1 MLLSLISFGLVNA
14 KSGNMNGDYAVT
26 SVADVGTNWNSDY
39 ASKGYEYFDVWGPE
53 IATHYAEVFWTD
65 QGQQPL
71 PEEIVKRFD
80 GKVIAIQGYEQDQVM
95 VQPAGKPGLNPEKDV
110 SVPINWAYNHHYCAW
125 MGTKHS
131 ERKEVKTSTIG
142 DVYASG
148 AHGKETMWVEV
159 EKEDQSDRNFE
170 HVASS
175 SWFISEGNGGES
187 RKSFHGYPQGFAQL
201 LESPTSWHITPM
213 QIDTRNREHGVL
225 PESVL
230 NCTNFTECAGYEPR
244 QSRYGRGWGG
254 LTGPPKDPGAYSGI
268 LECPCNSRYGGDPQF
283 YPSAQSK
290 IVTSAFKA
298 IPSGACAAGQE
309 FAQATT
315 CFDAVAALGF
325 ASTSPIENQTV
336 SDPSLPADCVVM
348 THADG
353 TATALFNKGGSASG
367 CAASN
372 TKQAQSQSAAT
383 KVKLSISLA
392 QTGDSAMTR
401 SNKGE
406 FCQNNKQHVL
416 KEFPAKTKSVADAT
430 AALGACE
437 KFCQATPACTACSVD
452 AAGPTGLQWAA
463 IPDCGAIETWP
474 GSIAG
479 DISSKSRAG
488 EATITLSGPADA
500 WFAVGLNAKL
510 MADAPYTIIVNDTGV
525 QERKIG
531 TCGTEAEHCPGT
543 ALASSVTVV
552 SKTVSGGVRT
562 VVLKRPF
569 KGATNDHYSFA
580 PDAVATLNYI
590 SAVGS
595 SQTFAYHKIH
605 DALTLSFTPPVGPT
619 CVCDVGS
626 TGKLCNTGGQGC
638 RSFRKNCVPHSPT
651 LGAKG
656 EQSGDLVS
664 QDNPTCNSRQY
675 AGGLTCCSHKRIMLD
690 EDQVVPDDLLRYHM
704 KFRFWYQEYKPEV
717 KGVSNASHVD
727 LPRIYWQ
734 TEANAG
740 EYDIPPAFWVEGKH
754 PKIVGYPDVGPYPEL
769 SPGTTCTGNCPDGD
783 DCECIHTITYNR
795 TVSNMRLIYAGGHCH
810 APACIG
816 IWLYRNDPGHEME
829 LLCHQAPIYGNG
841 TGTNSVAG
849 MYDEAGYLS
858 LPPCLWGDEPGLHPS
873 VLLPANTELVSIKK
887 NHNTHRGHFGEMASW
902 QMRGINF

>member
-1 MLLSLISFGLVNA
+1 MQGCVRVHVLTLPSLPLSPSL
-14 KSGNMNGDYAVT
+14 
-26 SVADVGTNWNSDY
+26 
-39 ASKGYEYFDVWGPE
+39 
-53 IATHYAEVFWTD
+53 
-65 QGQQPL
+65 
-71 PEEIVKRFD
+71 
-80 GKVIAIQGYEQDQVM
+80 
-95 VQPAGKPGLNPEKDV
+95 
-110 SVPINWAYNHHYCAW
+110 
-125 MGTKHS
+125 
-131 ERKEVKTSTIG
+131 
-142 DVYASG
+142 
-148 AHGKETMWVEV
+148 
-159 EKEDQSDRNFE
+159 
-170 HVASS
+170 
-175 SWFISEGNGGES
+175 S

-254 LTGPPKDPGAYSGI
+254 PAGPPKNPGAYSGI

-283 YPSAQSK
+283 YPTAQSK

-309 FAQATT
+309 FAQATA

-510 MADAPYTIIVNDTGV
+510 MADAPY
-525 QERKIG
+525 
-531 TCGTEAEHCPGT
+531 
-543 ALASSVTVV
+543 
-552 SKTVSGGVRT
+552 
-562 VVLKRPF
+562 VL
-569 KGATNDHYSFA
+569 S
-580 PDAVATLNYI
+580 
-590 SAVGS
+590 
-595 SQTFAYHKIH
+595 
-605 DALTLSFTPPVGPT
+605 
-619 CVCDVGS
+619 
-626 TGKLCNTGGQGC
+626 
-638 RSFRKNCVPHSPT
+638 
-651 LGAKG
+651 
-656 EQSGDLVS
+656 
-664 QDNPTCNSRQY
+664 
-675 AGGLTCCSHKRIMLD
+675 
-690 EDQVVPDDLLRYHM
+690 
-704 KFRFWYQEYKPEV
+704 
-717 KGVSNASHVD
+717 
-727 LPRIYWQ
+727 
-734 TEANAG
+734 
-740 EYDIPPAFWVEGKH
+740 
-754 PKIVGYPDVGPYPEL
+754 
-769 SPGTTCTGNCPDGD
+769 
-783 DCECIHTITYNR
+783 
-795 TVSNMRLIYAGGHCH
+795 
-810 APACIG
+810 
-816 IWLYRNDPGHEME
+816 
-829 LLCHQAPIYGNG
+829 
-841 TGTNSVAG
+841 
-849 MYDEAGYLS
+849 
-858 LPPCLWGDEPGLHPS
+858 
-873 VLLPANTELVSIKK
+873 
-887 NHNTHRGHFGEMASW
+887 
-902 QMRGINF
+902 